1 MSTQFSRIGAL
12 ASVGCAGSFIF
23 GFIVLLTQL
32 MPYIELKENP
42 ALAVQFVL
50 ENHTLLSLWNF
61 VIYILFAV
69 FLTVLVVALYQKL
82 LPLNRVISQLAAVF
96 GIVWITL
103 VFGSG
108 MVTSLGLTRVVEI
121 AASHPS
127 MAPSLWLAVITLAE
141 GLGGSNELVGGLWVT
156 LVSVVMWQARVY
168 ARVLAIIGLIAG
180 AAGILSAAPALS
192 DVGAVFGLSLIV
204 WFIYLGV
211 EMVRDSATK
220 EHK

>member
-12 ASVGCAGSFIF
+12 ASLGCAGSFIF
-23 GFIVLLTQL
+23 GFVVLLTQL

-42 ALAVQFVL
+42 AFAVQFVL

-103 VFGSG
+103 VYGSG

-127 MAPSLWLAVITLAE
+127 MAPSLWLAVITIAE

-156 LVSVVMWQARVY
+156 LVSIVMWQARVY
-168 ARVLAIIGLIAG
+168 ARVLSIIGLIAG
-180 AAGILSAAPALS
+180 TAGILSAAPALS

-211 EMVRDSATK
+211 EMVRHSATK
-220 EHK
+220 DD